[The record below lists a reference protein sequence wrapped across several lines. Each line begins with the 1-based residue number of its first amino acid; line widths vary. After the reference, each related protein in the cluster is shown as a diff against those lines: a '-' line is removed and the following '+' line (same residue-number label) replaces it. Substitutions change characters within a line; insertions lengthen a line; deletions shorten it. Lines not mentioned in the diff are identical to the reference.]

1 MLTILAITVSFLV
14 FLVLVGLLAQ
24 RADRIRDE
32 QMQSEAED
40 NP

>member
-32 QMQSEAED
+32 DAQVEAD
-40 NP
+40 SP

>member
-1 MLTILAITVSFLV
+1 MLTILAITVSFLI

-32 QMQSEAED
+32 DTQGEAD
-40 NP
+40 SP